1 MEIAKDKKLVTE
13 KKNEDSFLGISILFH
28 WKQYICLQFF
38 DFPLDLF
45 VEAFAAKFLFP
56 PVEEKGEEYGQSPV
70 GDGVRDV
77 RFHTPVV
84 KGGEDIRFGEH
95 VHDFDCEDKGE
106 EFDGFQIVCEE
117 GGKRHDERLGKDDS
131 CESVE
136 RGHAHGDGCF
146 ILAVVYG
153 TESAA
158 DIFRLV
164 GGVI

>member
-1 MEIAKDKKLVTE
+1 MRKLRYLQRPVLDWIAKRTE
-13 KKNEDSFLGISILFH
+13 KIRRETVLF
-28 WKQYICLQFF
+28 FSSGR
-38 DFPLDLF
+38 F

-56 PVEEKGEEYGQSPV
+56 PVEEEGEEYGQSPV

-77 RFHTPVV
+77 RFHAPIVE
-84 KGGEDIRFGEH
+84 GGEDIRFGEH
-95 VHDFDCEDKGE
+95 VHDFDCEDEGE
-106 EFDGFQIVCEE
+106 EFDGFQIVCEK

-131 CESVE
+131 CESAE
-136 RGHAHGDGCF
+136 RGHAHGDGRF

-153 TESAA
+153 AESAA

>member
-1 MEIAKDKKLVTE
+1 MIVIVFILIRKLRYLQRPGLDWIAKRTE
-13 KKNEDSFLGISILFH
+13 KIRREMVLFFLSARFI
-28 WKQYICLQFF
+28 K
-38 DFPLDLF
+38 
-45 VEAFAAKFLFP
+45 AFAAEFLFP
-56 PVEEKGEEYGQSPV
+56 PVKEEGEEYGQTPI
-70 GDGVRDV
+70 GDCVRDV
-77 RFHTPVV
+77 RFHAPVV
-84 KGGEDIRFGEH
+84 EGGEDIRFGEH
-95 VHDFDCEDKGE
+95 VHDFDCEDEGE
-106 EFDGFQIVCEE
+106 EFDGFQIVCEK

>member
-1 MEIAKDKKLVTE
+1 MRKLRYLQRPVLDWIAKRTE
-13 KKNEDSFLGISILFH
+13 KIRRETVLF
-28 WKQYICLQFF
+28 FSSGR
-38 DFPLDLF
+38 F

-56 PVEEKGEEYGQSPV
+56 LVEEEGEEYGQSPV

-77 RFHTPVV
+77 RFYAPIVE
-84 KGGEDIRFGEH
+84 GGEDIRFGEH
-95 VHDFDCEDKGE
+95 VYDFDCEDKGE

-117 GGKRHDERLGKDDS
+117 GGKRHDECLGKDNS
-131 CESVE
+131 CESAE

-153 TESAA
+153 AESAA

>member
-1 MEIAKDKKLVTE
+1 M
-13 KKNEDSFLGISILFH
+13 GISILFH
-28 WKQYICLQFF
+28 WKQYIWLQSF
-38 DFPLDLF
+38 DFLPDLF
-45 VEAFAAKFLFP
+45 VEAFAAEFLFP
-56 PVEEKGEEYGQSPV
+56 PVEEEGEEYGQSPV

-77 RFHTPVV
+77 RFHAPIVE
-84 KGGEDIRFGEH
+84 GGEDIRFGEH
-95 VHDFDCEDKGE
+95 VYDFDCEDKGE

-117 GGKRHDERLGKDDS
+117 GGKRHDKGLGKDDS
-131 CESVE
+131 CESAE

-158 DIFRLV
+158 DIFWLV

>member
-1 MEIAKDKKLVTE
+1 MRKLRYLQRPVLDWIAKRTE
-13 KKNEDSFLGISILFH
+13 KIRRETVLF
-28 WKQYICLQFF
+28 FSSGR
-38 DFPLDLF
+38 F

-56 PVEEKGEEYGQSPV
+56 PVEEDGEEYGQSPV

-77 RFHTPVV
+77 RFHAPIVE
-84 KGGEDIRFGEH
+84 GGEDIRFGEH
-95 VHDFDCEDKGE
+95 VYDFDCEDKGE

-131 CESVE
+131 CESAE

-153 TESAA
+153 AESAA